1 MRTCP
6 QRRSRK
12 LFEQIEFPTHS
23 QFYFRKKLEG
33 NVAQNTGNYTRQ
45 VMPVQVKR
53 KKIVQK
59 KATMSQQQQILIHH
73 PAKTTA
79 TTAAALAGQ
88 NNVEENVPRAT
99 STTTTTQN
107 IMTTEEVERHL
118 QSRQSLM
125 ELLPPET
132 VPVEM
137 FEPCSLDG
145 DDQLIETSPS
155 NLNEDCLSMD

>member
-1 MRTCP
+1 M
-6 QRRSRK
+6 
-12 LFEQIEFPTHS
+12 
-23 QFYFRKKLEG
+23 EG
-33 NVAQNTGNYTRQ
+33 NVSQTTGSYTRQ
-45 VMPVQVKR
+45 VMPVQIKR

-59 KATMSQQQQILIHH
+59 KVVQSQPQQILM
-73 PAKTTA
+73 KA
-79 TTAAALAGQ
+79 TTAAAGQ
-88 NNVEENVPRAT
+88 IHVEENVPR
-99 STTTTTQN
+99 TTTTVQN

-145 DDQLIETSPS
+145 DDQLIETS

>member
-1 MRTCP
+1 M
-6 QRRSRK
+6 
-12 LFEQIEFPTHS
+12 
-23 QFYFRKKLEG
+23 EG

-79 TTAAALAGQ
+79 TTATALAGQ
-88 NNVEENVPRAT
+88 NKVEENVPRAT